1 MDNFNFKQYLKE
13 GKLFEAAMSCP
24 LPTQDLELNT
34 QNRDSAI
41 KADYIKY
48 GPLNVDEPGELG
60 RISSSLGHN
69 S

>member
-41 KADYIKY
+41 KADYIK
-48 GPLNVDEPGELG
+48 
-60 RISSSLGHN
+60 
-69 S
+69 